1 MKKGL
6 TRAQRKMLN
15 FLGKRLTG
23 ARISID
29 KHKQRSLVIAE
40 AVDKRFGK
48 HVYQYQQKHYRWFL
62 IEFAKNYSD
71 STQYNYK
78 LTMLKLL
85 SFSGKVFDKN
95 YFE

>member
-1 MKKGL
+1 MKKEL

-23 ARISID
+23 AQVSID

-40 AVDKRFGK
+40 AIDKRFGK

-62 IEFAKNYSD
+62 VEFAKTYSD
-71 STQYNYK
+71 TTQYNYK
-78 LTMLKLL
+78 LTLIKLKCL
-85 SFSGKVFDKN
+85 SGKVSDKH